1 MTEVEVLGP
10 VDYVLLEF
18 HDDHLTGRAAAAVLD
33 LVERGIIA
41 VYDIVVVGKT
51 QQGEVYSLDL
61 ADTGAAVVGDFRD
74 LAGAHT
80 GLLDEGD
87 LGDATAALEP
97 GTLAVLIV
105 YENLWAIPFVAAAL
119 EAGGELIASARI
131 PATEVMAALESLESR
146 ASAGLTS

>member
-1 MTEVEVLGP
+1 MTEVEVMGP

-18 HDDHLTGRAAAAVLD
+18 HDDHLTGRAAEAVLD

-51 QQGEVYSLDL
+51 QQGEVYVLDL
-61 ADTGAAVVGDFRD
+61 AETGAAVLGGFSD
-74 LAGAHT
+74 LAGARS

-105 YENLWAIPFVAAAL
+105 YENLWAIPFVTAAL
-119 EAGGELIASARI
+119 ESGGELIASARI
-131 PATEVMAALESLESR
+131 PATDVMAALEGLEAR
-146 ASAGLTS
+146 ATAGLTS